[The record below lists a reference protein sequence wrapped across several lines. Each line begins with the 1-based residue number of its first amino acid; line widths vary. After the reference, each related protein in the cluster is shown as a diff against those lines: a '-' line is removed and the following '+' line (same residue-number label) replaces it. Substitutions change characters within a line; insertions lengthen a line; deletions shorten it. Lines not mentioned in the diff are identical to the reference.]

1 MRRAHHPC
9 RMRQRFRHRVH
20 RDLQVHRL
28 DVERRSRRRYQH
40 LVRHRNL
47 DEQLRHRNRLGDPDR
62 QRLLDVDHRD
72 DPERRHLPDVDHPGG
87 QRLPGLVDPCPAME
101 QTGCFLDEP
110 LGVECPCPVTR
121 RTGCFPGVECLA
133 LNLAR
138 VAWLLIPPKVRLA
151 QEQLVTLLALPK
163 PLGLQEPLNR

>member
-1 MRRAHHPC
+1 
-9 RMRQRFRHRVH
+9 MRQRFRRRVH
-20 RDLQVHRL
+20 RGLLVHHL
-28 DVERRSRRRYQH
+28 DVERRSHRRYRH

-47 DEQLRHRNRLGDPDR
+47 DEQLRHRNLLGDPDH
-62 QRLLDVDHRD
+62 QRLLDVDHLD
-72 DPERRHLPDVDHPGG
+72 DPERRHLPDVDHLGG

-101 QTGCFLDEP
+101 QTGCCLDEP

-133 LNLAR
+133 PNLAR

-151 QEQLVTLLALPK
+151 QEQLVTLRALPQQ
-163 PLGLQEPLNR
+163 LGPQETLIR